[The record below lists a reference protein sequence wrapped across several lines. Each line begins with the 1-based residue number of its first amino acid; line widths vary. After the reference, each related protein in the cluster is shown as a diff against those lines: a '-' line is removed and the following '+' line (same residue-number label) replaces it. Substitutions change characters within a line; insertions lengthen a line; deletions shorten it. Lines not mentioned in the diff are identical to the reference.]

1 MNHVQGHYWDNK
13 LNITIS
19 TILSGC
25 FILSVAILMS
35 CKDTSSDVAK
45 GMTVNYSP
53 SLHEIKPCKKDSF
66 TVAFYNLENCFDF
79 EYDSTEYPEYIPGSS
94 SWTREIQLVK
104 INTMAEVISSINS
117 DVIGLCE
124 VEDSDALNDLKKG
137 LQRYGVPYKYSA
149 TGCGRTRSN
158 TCPMLLSRFP
168 VENIKL
174 HHVDLPGKSLS
185 REILEADIVICS
197 RVLKIFVNHWPSKLH
212 PESYRKKAAEVLA
225 ARLQELPTNCEY
237 ILIGDFNSDY
247 NESQTFSSFKLNDTD
262 GKTGINDILGT
273 MIDENSTKRYVS
285 DTDVSIF
292 SITHHYDLWIDIP
305 EHLRMSM
312 IYKGNNQ
319 TPDHIIVP
327 GTLCDSTGISYVDNS
342 FASFTWDGKLL
353 KDGKPYR
360 WQTKWVKKQKIHL
373 GKGYSDHLPVLAR
386 FKVGAFTKDKA
397 SPIEPAPYI
406 VNKVICPPNKIAHS
420 EGFETSSEGW
430 IACAGTVTVRRD
442 STTAKSGRFSLNIS
456 TPPIKTNVTVA
467 RVTVKKELSGNSIRG
482 LFCKGNGKMSFRTRS
497 GDDKWTYFNAPDFK
511 ASKSARYKEGDFSN
525 WMEVKFDREIPMED
539 MELEIRAGKEV
550 PLNLWIDEVY

>member
-1 MNHVQGHYWDNK
+1 MYKVIILDNK

-25 FILSVAILMS
+25 FILVAAILMS
-35 CKDTSSDVAK
+35 CKDAPTDIAK
-45 GMTVNYSP
+45 GMTANYSP
-53 SLHEIKPCKKDSF
+53 PLHEIKPCKKDSF

-79 EYDSTEYPEYIPGSS
+79 EYDSTEYPEYIPGNS

-149 TGCGRTRSN
+149 TGCGQTRSN

-185 REILEADIVICS
+185 REILEADVVICS
-197 RVLKIFVNHWPSKLH
+197 RLLKIFVNHWPSKLH

-247 NESQTFSSFKLNDTD
+247 NEYQTFSSFRLNDTD

-273 MIDENSTKRYVS
+273 FIDENSSKRYVA
-285 DTDVSIF
+285 DIDVSTLTN
-292 SITHHYDLWIDIP
+292 THHYDLWIDIP

-312 IYKGNNQ
+312 TYKGNNQ

-342 FASFTWDGKLL
+342 FAPFTWNGKLL

-373 GKGYSDHLPVLAR
+373 GKGYSDHLPVLAQ
-386 FKVGAFTKDKA
+386 FKVGAYTRNKNVSIQAAPKIEKNTIESSNTK
-397 SPIEPAPYI
+397 
-406 VNKVICPPNKIAHS
+406 AHG
-420 EGFETSSEGW
+420 EGFETSPEGW
-430 IACAGTVTVRRD
+430 IACAGTVIVRRD
-442 STTAKSGRFSLNIS
+442 STTAKGGRFSLNIN
-456 TPPIKTNVTVA
+456 TPPNKTNGTVA
-467 RVTVKKELSGNSIRG
+467 RVTVKKKLSGKTKRG
-482 LFCKGNGKMSFRTRS
+482 LFCKGNGKISFRIRS
-497 GDDKWTYFNAPDFK
+497 GEEQWTYFNAPDFK
-511 ASKSARYKEGDFSN
+511 ASKSARYKEVDFTN
-525 WMEVKFDREIPMED
+525 WVEVKFDTEKPLDDI
-539 MELEIRAGKEV
+539 ELEIRAGKEI